1 MKFLNIKPKFV
12 PLYEENQFRLS
23 PHDLRKAITHKTRA
37 ILINSPH
44 NPTGSV
50 LTRKEIEEIFQ
61 IAREHDVYLISD
73 EVYGRMVFSDNNA
86 SSFYSPSTI
95 DYCKERTI
103 VVHSLS
109 KSYSMTGWRIGA
121 ATGPKEVIEKM
132 TLLLETTSS
141 CVSPF
146 IQIAATEA
154 LLSSQDEISE
164 MMQEF
169 KMRRD
174 LMIKLLNRINGV
186 SCLSPQGSF
195 YAFANIKESGL
206 SDIEFA
212 EKILSE

>member
-1 MKFLNIKPKFV
+1 M
-12 PLYEENQFRLS
+12 
-23 PHDLRKAITHKTRA
+23 
-37 ILINSPH
+37 
-44 NPTGSV
+44 
-50 LTRKEIEEIFQ
+50 
-61 IAREHDVYLISD
+61 
-73 EVYGRMVFSDNNA
+73 
-86 SSFYSPSTI
+86 
-95 DYCKERTI
+95 
-103 VVHSLS
+103 HSLS

-212 EKILSE
+212 EKILSECGVAACPGSFFGDQGKGYVRFCFATSQVNITQGIQKLIDLFE

>member
-1 MKFLNIKPKFV
+1 M
-12 PLYEENQFRLS
+12 
-23 PHDLRKAITHKTRA
+23 
-37 ILINSPH
+37 
-44 NPTGSV
+44 
-50 LTRKEIEEIFQ
+50 EEIFQ

-73 EVYGRMVFSDNNA
+73 EVYGRMVFSDNNV

-95 DYCKERTI
+95 DHCKERTI

-121 ATGPKEVIEKM
+121 ATVPKEVIEKM

-212 EKILSE
+212 EKILSECGVAACPGSFFGDQGKGYVRFCFATSQVNITQGIQKLIDLFE